1 MLTLLAKNTVLVSP
15 TFHMP
20 RQVSVTPKMVHMVQ
34 NKHNSESHSKDEIPR
49 AVKAM
54 LWGGVE
60 GLGEAIQ
67 QRGSIKGQ
75 ILTWPEPTE
84 MAVTSHLALCPDL
97 TF

>member
-1 MLTLLAKNTVLVSP
+1 MLTLFKMLTLLAKNTVLVSP

-20 RQVSVTPKMVHMVQ
+20 RHVSVTPKTVHMVQ
-34 NKHNSESHSKDEIPR
+34 NKHNSESHSKGKIPR

-67 QRGSIKGQ
+67 QKGSVKDQ
-75 ILTWPEPTE
+75 ILT
-84 MAVTSHLALCPDL
+84 
-97 TF
+97 